1 MIIEYSTVKE
11 LFATHLALYWMA
23 IKHTVGP
30 LKNKKLGQDEQDK
43 LNFIIKKVKSLVT
56 HKPLLEEIIRV
67 TSNIEGFSTHDY
79 TVKTLEKILD
89 SFDLDNKPSDD
100 TQKLQELQKLY

>member
-1 MIIEYSTVKE
+1 
-11 LFATHLALYWMA
+11 
-23 IKHTVGP
+23 
-30 LKNKKLGQDEQDK
+30 
-43 LNFIIKKVKSLVT
+43 VKSLIT

-79 TVKTLEKILD
+79 TVKALERILD
-89 SFDLDNKPSDD
+89 TFDLDNKPSDD